1 MSNVSTKV
9 VSTVAQHDTKIHT
22 WVKYIKMQRMQKER
36 KNANE
41 KTNSCVYEIEFHCF
55 MC

>member
-9 VSTVAQHDTKIHT
+9 VCTVAQHDTKIHT
-22 WVKYIKMQRMQKER
+22 WVKYIKMQRMEKER

-41 KTNSCVYEIEFHCF
+41 KKIVIFRLF
-55 MC
+55 RK